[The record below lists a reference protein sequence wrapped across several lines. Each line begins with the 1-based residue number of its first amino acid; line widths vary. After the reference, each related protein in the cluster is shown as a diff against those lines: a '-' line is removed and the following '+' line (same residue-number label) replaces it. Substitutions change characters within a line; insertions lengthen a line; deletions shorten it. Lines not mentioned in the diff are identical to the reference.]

1 MSQITA
7 NKEENTG
14 MTKIVNDRTASE
26 NTGTETETMSAE
38 KESIDEKTEKTA
50 METNI
55 TGTEITDME
64 TEMTGTEAVMIDTET
79 EIIDKT
85 KHKKW
90 KKREKKEKQ
99 PMDKAKKKKMRRR
112 IAAFVAVVLIAVFFI
127 RNSIVAKNTN
137 PVVYTMEASVEDV
150 EQTLRT
156 GGTVKS
162 MESKSYFASVAAPV
176 SEVMVSAGDKVKK
189 GDVLL
194 KYDEAALAQTRQ
206 EAELKLASN
215 EGNYDSSIYKND
227 QYIADLSE
235 ANTNLDVLDQQ
246 ISDNENY
253 LKELQKKIE
262 DKKAW
267 YANQGALLQ
276 VSLLEWE
283 KTIQDEKQA
292 LNERNAEEA
301 QRDMNDKEKREKE
314 EKDDAAK
321 SQIDSDEEVYL
332 GLQQEVQ
339 YNAYEQQ
346 NNQEI
351 RDLQRE
357 AADVEA
363 LIADYKE
370 YRAEMVSQKT
380 TSENGVLD
388 AGSKDKLE
396 ADTALQKLENGETLA
411 AVDAVKDGVLADFAG
426 VVTEVEIVEGA
437 TPAENSKLLVLE
449 SMEKVLVRVNVSK
462 YDLEKLAVGQRAEVD
477 IAGRTYEGEVAK
489 IDGMATVN
497 SNGSAVVSVDITI
510 DNPDE
515 GIFLGVEEKVTV
527 HTALAEGV
535 VAIPMELIN
544 SDREGDFVYV
554 EDNGIVAKRR
564 VTVGISSESVCE
576 IKDGLAAGEKVIL
589 SNGEE
594 LEEGMPV
601 TAVLQE

>member
-1 MSQITA
+1 MSRITA
-7 NKEENTG
+7 NNEENTE
-14 MTKIVNDRTASE
+14 MTNVVNEQTELA
-26 NTGTETETMSAE
+26 TIGTETE
-38 KESIDEKTEKTA
+38 
-50 METNI
+50 I
-55 TGTEITDME
+55 T
-64 TEMTGTEAVMIDTET
+64 
-79 EIIDKT
+79 DKT
-85 KHKKW
+85 KHKIW
-90 KKREKKEKQ
+90 RKREKKEKA
-99 PMDKAKKKKMRRR
+99 PMDKAKKKKLRRR

-137 PVVYTMEASVEDV
+137 PVVYTMEAAVEDV

-176 SEVMVSAGDKVKK
+176 SEVMVSTGDKVKK

-215 EGNYDSSIYKND
+215 EGNYDSSIYKDN

-246 ISDNENY
+246 IADNENY

-292 LNERNAEEA
+292 LDERNAEEA
-301 QRDMNDKEKREKE
+301 QRDMNDREKREKE

-321 SQIDSDEEVYL
+321 GKIASDEEVYL

-339 YNAYEQQ
+339 YNSYEQQ

-351 RDLQRE
+351 RDLERE
-357 AADVEA
+357 AANVEA

-380 TSENGVLD
+380 SSENGVLD

-396 ADTALQKLENGETLA
+396 ADTALQKLENGEILT

-426 VVTEVEIVEGA
+426 VVTEVEIEEGA

-497 SNGSAVVSVDITI
+497 SNGSAVVGVDITI

-515 GIFLGVEEKVTV
+515 GIFLGVEAKVTV

-554 EDNGIVAKRR
+554 EDNGGVAKRR

-576 IKDGLAAGEKVIL
+576 IKEGLVAGEKVIL

>member
-7 NKEENTG
+7 NKEENTE
-14 MTKIVNDRTASE
+14 MTRTVNNQAASE
-26 NTGTETETMSAE
+26 NTGTETETMGAK
-38 KESIDEKTEKTA
+38 KESIDEEKEKT
-50 METNI
+50 
-55 TGTEITDME
+55 
-64 TEMTGTEAVMIDTET
+64 
-79 EIIDKT
+79 KP
-85 KHKKW
+85 KKW
-90 KKREKKEKQ
+90 RKREKKERQ
-99 PMDKAKKKKMRRR
+99 PMDKAKKKKLRRR
-112 IAAFVAVVLIAVFFI
+112 IVAFAAVVLIAAFFI
-127 RNSIVAKNTN
+127 RNSIVAKNAN
-137 PVVYTMEASVEDV
+137 PVVYTTEASVEDV

-162 MESKSYFASVAAPV
+162 MESKSYFAPVSVPV

-194 KYDEAALAQTRQ
+194 KYDETALAQTRQ

-215 EGNYDSSIYKND
+215 EGNYDSSIYKNN

-246 ISDNENY
+246 IEDNENY
-253 LKELQKKIE
+253 LKELNKKIE

-292 LNERNAEEA
+292 LDERNAEEA

-321 SQIDSDEEVYL
+321 GQIASDEEVYL

-370 YRAEMVSQKT
+370 YRAQMESQKT
-380 TSENGVLD
+380 SSESGVLD

-396 ADTALQKLENGETLA
+396 ADTELQKLENGEILA
-411 AVDAVKDGVLADFAG
+411 AVDTVEKGVLADFAG
-426 VVTEVEIVEGA
+426 VVTEVEIEEGA
-437 TPAENSKLLVLE
+437 TPAKDGKLLVLE
-449 SMEKVLVRVNVSK
+449 SMENVVVRVNVSK

-477 IAGRTYEGEVAK
+477 IAGKTYEGEVAK

-497 SNGSAVVSVDITI
+497 NNGNAVVGVDITI
-510 DNPDE
+510 ENPDD
-515 GIFLGVEEKVTV
+515 GIFLGVEAKVNI

-554 EDNGIVAKRR
+554 EDNGIVTKRR
-564 VTVGISSESVCE
+564 VTMGISSESACE
-576 IKDGLAAGEKVIL
+576 IKEGLAAGEKVIL
-589 SNGEE
+589 SGGAE
-594 LEEGMPV
+594 LEEGMAV
-601 TAVLQE
+601 TAIPQG

>member
-1 MSQITA
+1 MSQITG
-7 NKEENTG
+7 NNEENTE
-14 MTKIVNDRTASE
+14 MTNIVDKETKLAHN
-26 NTGTETETMSAE
+26 GTETEFADMKIETSSTE
-38 KESIDEKTEKTA
+38 KENESL
-50 METNI
+50 ETQ
-55 TGTEITDME
+55 
-64 TEMTGTEAVMIDTET
+64 
-79 EIIDKT
+79 KP
-85 KHKKW
+85 KKW
-90 KKREKKEKQ
+90 KKREKKEKKVKQ
-99 PMDKAKKKKMRRR
+99 PMDKAKKKKLRRR
-112 IAAFVAVVLIAVFFI
+112 ILAGAAIVLIAVFLI

-137 PVVYTMEASVEDV
+137 PVVYTMEAAVEDV

-162 MESKSYFASVAAPV
+162 MESKSYFASVAVPV

-194 KYDEAALAQTRQ
+194 KYDETALTQTRQ

-215 EGNYDSSIYKND
+215 EGNYDSSIYKNN

-246 ISDNENY
+246 IADNENY

-292 LNERNAEEA
+292 LDERNAEDA

-321 SQIDSDEEVYL
+321 AQIDSDEETYL
-332 GLQQEVQ
+332 ELQQQVQ

-351 RDLQRE
+351 RDLERQ

-380 TSENGVLD
+380 SSENGVLD

-396 ADTALQKLENGETLA
+396 ADTALQKLENGEILT
-411 AVDAVKDGVLADFAG
+411 AVDAAEDGVLADFAG

-449 SMEKVLVRVNVSK
+449 SMENVLVRVNVSK
-462 YDLEKLAVGQRAEVD
+462 YDLEKLAVGQRTEVD

-497 SNGSAVVSVDITI
+497 SNGSAVVGVDITI
-510 DNPDE
+510 DNPDD
-515 GIFLGVEEKVTV
+515 GIFLGVEAKVTV

-554 EDNGIVAKRR
+554 EENGIVAKRR

-576 IKDGLAAGEKVIL
+576 IREGLAAGEKVIL

-601 TAVLQE
+601 TAVSQE

>member
-1 MSQITA
+1 MSQITS
-7 NKEENTG
+7 NKEENTE
-14 MTKIVNDRTASE
+14 MTRTVNDQTASE
-26 NTGTETETMSAE
+26 NTGTETETMDAK
-38 KESIDEKTEKTA
+38 KESIDEEKEKT
-50 METNI
+50 
-55 TGTEITDME
+55 
-64 TEMTGTEAVMIDTET
+64 
-79 EIIDKT
+79 KP
-85 KHKKW
+85 KKW
-90 KKREKKEKQ
+90 RKREKKERQ
-99 PMDKAKKKKMRRR
+99 PMDKAKKKKLRRR
-112 IAAFVAVVLIAVFFI
+112 IVAFAAVVLIAAFFI
-127 RNSIVAKNTN
+127 RNSIVAKNAN
-137 PVVYTMEASVEDV
+137 PVVYTTEASVEDV

-162 MESKSYFASVAAPV
+162 MESKSYFAPVSVPV

-194 KYDEAALAQTRQ
+194 KYDETALAQTRQ

-215 EGNYDSSIYKND
+215 EGNYDSSIYKNN

-246 ISDNENY
+246 IEDNENY
-253 LKELQKKIE
+253 LKELNKKIE

-292 LNERNAEEA
+292 LDERNAEEA

-321 SQIDSDEEVYL
+321 GQIASDEEVYL

-370 YRAEMVSQKT
+370 YRAQMESQKT
-380 TSENGVLD
+380 SSESGVLD

-396 ADTALQKLENGETLA
+396 ADTELQKLENGEILA
-411 AVDAVKDGVLADFAG
+411 AVDTVEKGVLADFAG
-426 VVTEVEIVEGA
+426 VVTEVEIEEGA
-437 TPAENSKLLVLE
+437 TPAKDGKLLVLE
-449 SMEKVLVRVNVSK
+449 SMENVVVRVNVSK

-477 IAGRTYEGEVAK
+477 IAGKTYEGEVAK

-497 SNGSAVVSVDITI
+497 NNGNAVVGVDITI
-510 DNPDE
+510 ENPDD
-515 GIFLGVEEKVTV
+515 GIFLGVEAKVNI

-554 EDNGIVAKRR
+554 EDNGIVTKRR
-564 VTVGISSESVCE
+564 VTMGISSESACE
-576 IKDGLAAGEKVIL
+576 IKEGLAAGEKVIL
-589 SNGEE
+589 SGGAE
-594 LEEGMPV
+594 LEEGMAV
-601 TAVLQE
+601 TAIPQG

>member
-7 NKEENTG
+7 NKKEENTE
-14 MTKIVNDRTASE
+14 MTRVVSDRTVSE
-26 NTGTETETMSAE
+26 NTGTETEITGVK
-38 KESIDEKTEKTA
+38 KESIDGETDKTDR
-50 METNI
+50 ETNI
-55 TGTEITDME
+55 TGAE
-64 TEMTGTEAVMIDTET
+64 MIDTET
-79 EIIDKT
+79 ENTEKT

-90 KKREKKEKQ
+90 RKREKKERR
-99 PMDKAKKKKMRRR
+99 PMDKAKKKKLRRR
-112 IAAFVAVVLIAVFFI
+112 IVAFAAVVLIAAFFI
-127 RNSIVAKNTN
+127 RNSIVAKNAN
-137 PVVYTMEASVEDV
+137 PVVYTTEASVEDV

-156 GGTVKS
+156 GGTVQS
-162 MESKSYFASVAAPV
+162 MESKSYFAPVAVPV
-176 SEVMVSAGDKVKK
+176 SEVMVSAGDKVEK

-194 KYDEAALAQTRQ
+194 KYDETALAQTRQ

-215 EGNYDSSIYKND
+215 EGNYDSSIYKNN

-246 ISDNENY
+246 IEDNENY
-253 LKELQKKIE
+253 LKELNKKIE

-292 LNERNAEEA
+292 LDERNAEEA
-301 QRDMNDKEKREKE
+301 QRDMNDEEKREKE

-321 SQIDSDEEVYL
+321 GQIASDEEVYL
-332 GLQQEVQ
+332 ELQQEVQ

-370 YRAEMVSQKT
+370 YRAQMESQKT
-380 TSENGVLD
+380 SSESGVLD

-396 ADTALQKLENGETLA
+396 ADTELQKLENGEILA
-411 AVDAVKDGVLADFAG
+411 AVDTVENGVLADFAG
-426 VVTEVEIVEGA
+426 VVTEVEIEEGA
-437 TPAENSKLLVLE
+437 TPAKDGKLLVLE

-477 IAGRTYEGEVAK
+477 IAGRIYEGEVDK

-497 SNGSAVVSVDITI
+497 NNGTAVVGVDITI
-510 DNPDE
+510 ENPDD
-515 GIFLGVEEKVTV
+515 GIFLGVEAKVNV

-535 VAIPMELIN
+535 VAIPIELVN

-576 IKDGLAAGEKVIL
+576 IKEGLEAGEKVI
-589 SNGEE
+589 SSSGEE

-601 TAVLQE
+601 TAIPQG

>member
-7 NKEENTG
+7 NKEENTE
-14 MTKIVNDRTASE
+14 MTRIVNDQAASE
-26 NTGTETETMSAE
+26 NTGTETETMGAK
-38 KESIDEKTEKTA
+38 KESIDEEKEKT
-50 METNI
+50 
-55 TGTEITDME
+55 
-64 TEMTGTEAVMIDTET
+64 
-79 EIIDKT
+79 KP
-85 KHKKW
+85 KKW
-90 KKREKKEKQ
+90 RKREKKERQ
-99 PMDKAKKKKMRRR
+99 PMDKAKKKKLRRR
-112 IAAFVAVVLIAVFFI
+112 IVAFAAVVLIAAFFI
-127 RNSIVAKNTN
+127 RNSIVAKNAN
-137 PVVYTMEASVEDV
+137 PVVYTTEASVEDV

-162 MESKSYFASVAAPV
+162 MESKSYFAPVSVPV

-194 KYDEAALAQTRQ
+194 KYDETALAQTRQ

-215 EGNYDSSIYKND
+215 EGNYDSSIYKNN

-246 ISDNENY
+246 IEDNENY
-253 LKELQKKIE
+253 LKELNKKIE

-292 LNERNAEEA
+292 LDERNAEEA

-314 EKDDAAK
+314 EKDDAANG
-321 SQIDSDEEVYL
+321 QIASDEEVYL

-370 YRAEMVSQKT
+370 YRAQMESQKT
-380 TSENGVLD
+380 SSESGVLD

-396 ADTALQKLENGETLA
+396 ADTELQKLENGEILA
-411 AVDAVKDGVLADFAG
+411 AVDTVEKGVLADFAG
-426 VVTEVEIVEGA
+426 VVTEVEIEEGA
-437 TPAENSKLLVLE
+437 TPAKDGKLLVLE
-449 SMEKVLVRVNVSK
+449 SMENVVVRVNVSK

-477 IAGRTYEGEVAK
+477 IAGKTYEGEVAK

-497 SNGSAVVSVDITI
+497 NNGNAVVGVDITI
-510 DNPDE
+510 ENPDD
-515 GIFLGVEEKVTV
+515 GIFLGVEAKVNI

-554 EDNGIVAKRR
+554 EDNGIVTKRR
-564 VTVGISSESVCE
+564 VTMGISSENACE
-576 IKDGLAAGEKVIL
+576 IKEGLAAGEKVIL
-589 SNGEE
+589 SGGAE
-594 LEEGMPV
+594 LEEGMAV
-601 TAVLQE
+601 TAIPQG

>member
-7 NKEENTG
+7 NKKEENTE
-14 MTKIVNDRTASE
+14 MTRVVSDRTVSE
-26 NTGTETETMSAE
+26 NTGTETEITGVK
-38 KESIDEKTEKTA
+38 KESIDGETDKTDR
-50 METNI
+50 ETNI
-55 TGTEITDME
+55 TGAE
-64 TEMTGTEAVMIDTET
+64 MIDTET
-79 EIIDKT
+79 ENTEKM

-90 KKREKKEKQ
+90 RKREKKERR
-99 PMDKAKKKKMRRR
+99 PMDKAKKKKLRRR
-112 IAAFVAVVLIAVFFI
+112 IVAFAAVVLIAAFFI
-127 RNSIVAKNTN
+127 RNSIVAKNAN
-137 PVVYTMEASVEDV
+137 PVVYTTEASVEDV

-156 GGTVKS
+156 GGTVQS
-162 MESKSYFASVAAPV
+162 MESKSYFAPVAVPV
-176 SEVMVSAGDKVKK
+176 SEVMVSAGDKVEK

-194 KYDEAALAQTRQ
+194 KYDETALAQTRQ

-215 EGNYDSSIYKND
+215 EGNYDSSIYKNN

-246 ISDNENY
+246 IEDNENY
-253 LKELQKKIE
+253 LKELNKKIE

-292 LNERNAEEA
+292 LDERNAEEA
-301 QRDMNDKEKREKE
+301 QRDMNDEEKREKE

-321 SQIDSDEEVYL
+321 GQIASDEEVYL
-332 GLQQEVQ
+332 ELQQEVQ

-370 YRAEMVSQKT
+370 YRAQMESQKT
-380 TSENGVLD
+380 SSESGVLD

-396 ADTALQKLENGETLA
+396 ADTELQKLENGEILA
-411 AVDAVKDGVLADFAG
+411 AVDTVENGVLADFAG
-426 VVTEVEIVEGA
+426 VVTEVEIEEGA
-437 TPAENSKLLVLE
+437 TPAKDGKLLVLE

-477 IAGRTYEGEVAK
+477 IAGRIYEGEVDK

-497 SNGSAVVSVDITI
+497 NNGTAVVGVDITI
-510 DNPDE
+510 ENPDD
-515 GIFLGVEEKVTV
+515 GIFLGVEAKVNV

-535 VAIPMELIN
+535 VAIPIELVN

-576 IKDGLAAGEKVIL
+576 IKEGLEAGEKVI
-589 SNGEE
+589 SSSGEE

-601 TAVLQE
+601 TAIPQG

>member
-1 MSQITA
+1 MSQITE
-7 NKEENTG
+7 NKKEENEE
-14 MTKIVNDRTASE
+14 MTKTVNTQAALE
-26 NTGTETETMSAE
+26 NTGTETETMGAK
-38 KESIDEKTEKTA
+38 KESIDEEKEKTD

-55 TGTEITDME
+55 TGTE
-64 TEMTGTEAVMIDTET
+64 MIDTQTGTT
-79 EIIDKT
+79 EKT
-85 KHKKW
+85 KPKKW
-90 KKREKKEKQ
+90 RKREKKERQ
-99 PMDKAKKKKMRRR
+99 PMDKAKKKKLRRR
-112 IAAFVAVVLIAVFFI
+112 IVAFAAVVLIAVFFI
-127 RNSIVAKNTN
+127 RNSIVAKNAN
-137 PVVYTMEASVEDV
+137 PVVYTTEASVEDV

-156 GGTVKS
+156 GGTVQS
-162 MESKSYFASVAAPV
+162 MESKSYFAPVSVPV
-176 SEVMVSAGDKVKK
+176 SEVMVSAGDKVEK

-194 KYDEAALAQTRQ
+194 KYDETALAQTRQ

-215 EGNYDSSIYKND
+215 EGNYDSSIYKNN

-235 ANTNLDVLDQQ
+235 ANTNLEVLDQQ
-246 ISDNENY
+246 IEDNENY
-253 LKELQKKIE
+253 LKELNKKIE

-292 LNERNAEEA
+292 LDERNAEEA

-321 SQIDSDEEVYL
+321 GQIASDEEVYL

-370 YRAEMVSQKT
+370 YRAQMESQKT
-380 TSENGVLD
+380 SSENGVLD

-396 ADTALQKLENGETLA
+396 ADTELQKLENGEILA
-411 AVDAVKDGVLADFAG
+411 AVDTVEKGVLADFAG
-426 VVTEVEIVEGA
+426 VVTEVEIEEGA
-437 TPAENSKLLVLE
+437 TPAKDGKLLVLE
-449 SMEKVLVRVNVSK
+449 SMENVVVRVNVSK

-477 IAGRTYEGEVAK
+477 IAGKTYEGEVAK

-497 SNGSAVVSVDITI
+497 NNGTAVVGVDITI
-510 DNPDE
+510 ENPDD
-515 GIFLGVEEKVTV
+515 GIFLGVEAKVNI

-554 EDNGIVAKRR
+554 EDNGIVTKRR
-564 VTVGISSESVCE
+564 VTMGISSESVCE
-576 IKDGLAAGEKVIL
+576 IKEGLAAGEKVIL
-589 SNGEE
+589 SSGEE
-594 LEEGMPV
+594 LEEGMLV
-601 TAVLQE
+601 TAIPQG

>member
-1 MSQITA
+1 MSQITE
-7 NKEENTG
+7 NKKEENEE
-14 MTKIVNDRTASE
+14 MTKTVNTQAASE
-26 NTGTETETMSAE
+26 NTGTETETVGAK
-38 KESIDEKTEKTA
+38 KESIDEEKEKTD

-55 TGTEITDME
+55 TE
-64 TEMTGTEAVMIDTET
+64 TEMIDTQTGTIE
-79 EIIDKT
+79 KT
-85 KHKKW
+85 KPKKW
-90 KKREKKEKQ
+90 RKREKKERQ
-99 PMDKAKKKKMRRR
+99 PMDKAKKKKLRRR
-112 IAAFVAVVLIAVFFI
+112 IVAFAAVVLIAAFFI
-127 RNSIVAKNTN
+127 RNSIVAKNAN
-137 PVVYTMEASVEDV
+137 PVVYTTEASVEDV

-156 GGTVKS
+156 GGTVQS
-162 MESKSYFASVAAPV
+162 MESKSYFAAVSVPV
-176 SEVMVSAGDKVKK
+176 SEVMVSAGDKVEK

-194 KYDEAALAQTRQ
+194 KYDETALAQTRQ

-215 EGNYDSSIYKND
+215 EGNYDSSIYKNN

-235 ANTNLDVLDQQ
+235 ANTNLEVLDQQ
-246 ISDNENY
+246 IEDNENY
-253 LKELQKKIE
+253 LKELNKKIE

-292 LNERNAEEA
+292 LDERNAEEA

-321 SQIDSDEEVYL
+321 GQIASDEEVYL

-370 YRAEMVSQKT
+370 YRAQMESQKT
-380 TSENGVLD
+380 SSENGVLD

-396 ADTALQKLENGETLA
+396 ADTELQKLENGEILA
-411 AVDAVKDGVLADFAG
+411 AVDTVEKGVLADFAG
-426 VVTEVEIVEGA
+426 VVTEVEIEEGA
-437 TPAENSKLLVLE
+437 TPAKDGKLLVLE
-449 SMEKVLVRVNVSK
+449 SMENVVVRVNVSK

-477 IAGRTYEGEVAK
+477 IAGKTYEGEVAK

-497 SNGSAVVSVDITI
+497 NNGTAVVGVDITI
-510 DNPDE
+510 ENPDD
-515 GIFLGVEEKVTV
+515 GIFLGVEAKVNI

-554 EDNGIVAKRR
+554 EDNGIVTKRR
-564 VTVGISSESVCE
+564 VTMGISSESVCE
-576 IKDGLAAGEKVIL
+576 IKEGLAAGEKVIL
-589 SNGEE
+589 SSGEE
-594 LEEGMPV
+594 LEEGMLV
-601 TAVLQE
+601 TAIPQG

>member
-7 NKEENTG
+7 NKEENTE
-14 MTKIVNDRTASE
+14 MTKPVNDQAASE
-26 NTGTETETMSAE
+26 NIGTETETMGAK
-38 KESIDEKTEKTA
+38 KESIDEEKEKTD

-55 TGTEITDME
+55 TGTE
-64 TEMTGTEAVMIDTET
+64 MIDTQTGTT
-79 EIIDKT
+79 EKT
-85 KHKKW
+85 KPKKW
-90 KKREKKEKQ
+90 RKREKKERQ
-99 PMDKAKKKKMRRR
+99 PMDKAKKKKLRRR
-112 IAAFVAVVLIAVFFI
+112 IVAFAAVVLIAVFFI
-127 RNSIVAKNTN
+127 RNSIVAKNAN
-137 PVVYTMEASVEDV
+137 PVVYTTEASVEDV

-156 GGTVKS
+156 GGTVQS
-162 MESKSYFASVAAPV
+162 MESKSYFAPVSVPV
-176 SEVMVSAGDKVKK
+176 SEVMVSAGDKVEK

-194 KYDEAALAQTRQ
+194 KYDETALAQTRQ

-215 EGNYDSSIYKND
+215 EGNYDSSIYKNN

-246 ISDNENY
+246 IEDNENY
-253 LKELQKKIE
+253 LKELNKKIE

-292 LNERNAEEA
+292 LDERNAEEA

-321 SQIDSDEEVYL
+321 GQIASDEEVYL

-370 YRAEMVSQKT
+370 YRAQMESQKT
-380 TSENGVLD
+380 SSENGVLD

-396 ADTALQKLENGETLA
+396 ADTELQKLENGEILA
-411 AVDAVKDGVLADFAG
+411 AVDTVEKGVLADFAG
-426 VVTEVEIVEGA
+426 VVTEVEIEEGA
-437 TPAENSKLLVLE
+437 TPAKDGKLLVLE
-449 SMEKVLVRVNVSK
+449 SMENVVVRVNVSK

-477 IAGRTYEGEVAK
+477 IAGKTYEGEVAK

-497 SNGSAVVSVDITI
+497 NNGNAVIGVDITI
-510 DNPDE
+510 ENPDD
-515 GIFLGVEEKVTV
+515 GIFLGVEAKVNI

-554 EDNGIVAKRR
+554 EDNGIVTKRR
-564 VTVGISSESVCE
+564 VTMGISSESVCE
-576 IKDGLAAGEKVIL
+576 IKEGLAAGEKVIL
-589 SNGEE
+589 SSGEE
-594 LEEGMPV
+594 LEEGMLV
-601 TAVLQE
+601 TAIPQG

>member
-7 NKEENTG
+7 NKEENTE
-14 MTKIVNDRTASE
+14 MTRTVNDQAASE
-26 NTGTETETMSAE
+26 NTGTETETMDAK
-38 KESIDEKTEKTA
+38 KESIDEEKEKT
-50 METNI
+50 
-55 TGTEITDME
+55 
-64 TEMTGTEAVMIDTET
+64 
-79 EIIDKT
+79 KP
-85 KHKKW
+85 KKW
-90 KKREKKEKQ
+90 RKREKKERQ
-99 PMDKAKKKKMRRR
+99 PMDKAKKKKLRRR
-112 IAAFVAVVLIAVFFI
+112 IVAFAAVVLIAAFFI
-127 RNSIVAKNTN
+127 RNSIVAKNAN
-137 PVVYTMEASVEDV
+137 PVVYTTEASVEDV

-162 MESKSYFASVAAPV
+162 MESKSYFAPVSVPV

-194 KYDEAALAQTRQ
+194 KYDETALAQTRQ

-215 EGNYDSSIYKND
+215 EGNYDSSIYKNN

-246 ISDNENY
+246 IEDNENY
-253 LKELQKKIE
+253 LKELNKKIE

-292 LNERNAEEA
+292 LDERNAEEA

-321 SQIDSDEEVYL
+321 GQIASDEEVYL

-370 YRAEMVSQKT
+370 YRAQMESQKT
-380 TSENGVLD
+380 SSESGVLD

-396 ADTALQKLENGETLA
+396 ADTELQKLENGEILA
-411 AVDAVKDGVLADFAG
+411 AVDTVEKGVLADFAG
-426 VVTEVEIVEGA
+426 VVTEVEIEEGA
-437 TPAENSKLLVLE
+437 TPAKDGKLLVLE
-449 SMEKVLVRVNVSK
+449 SMENVVVRVNVSK

-477 IAGRTYEGEVAK
+477 IAGKTYEGEVAK

-497 SNGSAVVSVDITI
+497 NNGNAVVGVDITI
-510 DNPDE
+510 ENPDD
-515 GIFLGVEEKVTV
+515 GIFLGVEAKVNI

-554 EDNGIVAKRR
+554 EDNGIVTKRR
-564 VTVGISSESVCE
+564 VTMGISSESACE
-576 IKDGLAAGEKVIL
+576 IKEGLAAGEKVIL
-589 SNGEE
+589 SGGAE
-594 LEEGMPV
+594 LEEGMAV
-601 TAVLQE
+601 TAIPQG

>member
-7 NKEENTG
+7 NKEENTE
-14 MTKIVNDRTASE
+14 MTKIVNSQAASE
-26 NTGTETETMSAE
+26 NTGTETETMSAK
-38 KESIDEKTEKTA
+38 KESIDEEKEKTD

-55 TGTEITDME
+55 TE
-64 TEMTGTEAVMIDTET
+64 TETTE
-79 EIIDKT
+79 KT
-85 KHKKW
+85 KPKKW
-90 KKREKKEKQ
+90 RKREKKERR
-99 PMDKAKKKKMRRR
+99 PMDKAKKKKLRRR
-112 IAAFVAVVLIAVFFI
+112 IVAFAAVVLIAAFFI
-127 RNSIVAKNTN
+127 RNSIVAKNAN

-156 GGTVKS
+156 GGTVQS
-162 MESKSYFASVAAPV
+162 MESKSYFAPVAVPV
-176 SEVMVSAGDKVKK
+176 SEVMVSAGDKVEK

-215 EGNYDSSIYKND
+215 EGNYDSSIYKNN

-246 ISDNENY
+246 IEDNENY
-253 LKELQKKIE
+253 LKELNKKIE

-292 LNERNAEEA
+292 LDERNAEEA
-301 QRDMNDKEKREKE
+301 QRDMDDKEKREKE

-321 SQIDSDEEVYL
+321 GQIASDEEVYL

-370 YRAEMVSQKT
+370 YRAQMESQKT
-380 TSENGVLD
+380 SSESGVLD

-396 ADTALQKLENGETLA
+396 ADTELQKLENGEILA
-411 AVDAVKDGVLADFAG
+411 AVDTVENGVLADFAG
-426 VVTEVEIVEGA
+426 VVTEVEIEEGA
-437 TPAENSKLLVLE
+437 TPAKDGKLLVLE
-449 SMEKVLVRVNVSK
+449 SMENVVVRVNVSK

-477 IAGRTYEGEVAK
+477 IAGRTYEGEVSK

-497 SNGSAVVSVDITI
+497 NNGNAVVGVDITI
-510 DNPDE
+510 ENPDD
-515 GIFLGVEEKVTV
+515 GIFLGVEAKVNV

-554 EDNGIVAKRR
+554 EDNGIVTKRQ
-564 VTVGISSESVCE
+564 VTMGISSESVCE
-576 IKDGLAAGEKVIL
+576 IKEGLAAGEKVIL
-589 SNGEE
+589 SGGAE
-594 LEEGMPV
+594 LEEGMLV
-601 TAVLQE
+601 TAIPQG

>member
-1 MSQITA
+1 MSQTTA
-7 NKEENTG
+7 NKE
-14 MTKIVNDRTASE
+14 KITEMAEEINEQATSVTA
-26 NTGTETETMSAE
+26 GTETETMSA
-38 KESIDEKTEKTA
+38 KTESIDTETA
-50 METNI
+50 ENTDMGTNT
-55 TGTEITDME
+55 TGTE
-64 TEMTGTEAVMIDTET
+64 MIDTET
-79 EIIDKT
+79 ENTEKTTEITRKT
-85 KHKKW
+85 KYKRW
-90 KKREKKEKQ
+90 RKREKKERQ
-99 PMDKAKKKKMRRR
+99 PMDKAKKKKLRRR
-112 IAAFVAVVLIAVFFI
+112 IAACTAAVLILAFFV

-137 PVVYTMEASVEDV
+137 PVVYTMEASTEDV
-150 EQTLRT
+150 EQMLRT

-162 MESKSYFASVAAPV
+162 MESKSYFAAVEVPV
-176 SEVMVSAGDKVKK
+176 GEVMVAAGDKVKK

-194 KYDEAALAQTRQ
+194 TYDETALEQTRQ

-215 EGNYDSSIYKND
+215 EGNYDSSIYKNN

-235 ANTNLDVLDQQ
+235 ANTNLGVLDQQ
-246 ISDNENY
+246 IEDNENY
-253 LKELQKKIE
+253 LKELNKKIE

-292 LNERNAEEA
+292 LDERNAEEA
-301 QRDMNDKEKREKE
+301 QRDMNDREKREKE
-314 EKDDAAK
+314 EKDEAAK
-321 SQIDSDEEVYL
+321 GQIASDEEVYL
-332 GLQQEVQ
+332 ELQQEVQ
-339 YNAYEQQ
+339 YNSYEQQ

-351 RDLQRE
+351 RDLERE

-380 TSENGVLD
+380 SSENGVLD
-388 AGSKDKLE
+388 EGSKDKLE
-396 ADTALQKLENGETLA
+396 ADTALQKLESGETLA
-411 AVDAVKDGVLADFAG
+411 AVDTVENGVLADFAG
-426 VVTEVEIVEGA
+426 VVTEVEIEEGA
-437 TPAENSKLLVLE
+437 TPAKDGKLLVLE
-449 SMEKVLVRVNVSK
+449 SMEKVLVRVSVSK

-497 SNGSAVVSVDITI
+497 NNGTAVVGVDITI
-510 DNPDE
+510 ENPDD
-515 GIFLGVEEKVTV
+515 GIFLGVEAKVNV

-535 VAIPMELIN
+535 VAIPIELVN

-576 IKDGLAAGEKVIL
+576 IKEGLAAGEKVIL
-589 SNGEE
+589 SGGAE

-601 TAVLQE
+601 TAIPQG